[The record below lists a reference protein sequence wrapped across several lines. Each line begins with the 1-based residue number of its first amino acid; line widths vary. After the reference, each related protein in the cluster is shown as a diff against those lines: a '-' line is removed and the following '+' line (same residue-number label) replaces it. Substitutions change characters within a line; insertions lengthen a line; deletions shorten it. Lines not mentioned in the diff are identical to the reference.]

1 MPVIIENEELS
12 PNDDRVEYE
21 YQEIDLFEAG
31 QGFGQAEFIHKR
43 KRGLVAKAKEA
54 STVVGKIHSNAFE
67 EIIELY
73 KQRIYYRKMDL
84 FGKCSLLSNLKAYQ
98 LEFIVNNA
106 KPVTFHISKE
116 IVCEG

>member
-1 MPVIIENEELS
+1 M
-12 PNDDRVEYE
+12 
-21 YQEIDLFEAG
+21 
-31 QGFGQAEFIHKR
+31 
-43 KRGLVAKAKEA
+43 
-54 STVVGKIHSNAFE
+54 VGKIHSNAFE

-116 IVCEG
+116 IVCEGEMPKALYLIMEGRVELRRHEKK